1 MVTLFQVQ
9 IQSLSLST
17 TFGLLGPIGPLVVAL
32 SVCLKP
38 HRKYTDIA
46 QYDAIT
52 SRLNYCLATV
62 KLLDQFCMVTVKN
75 TKMKSEI
82 AQNDAI
88 IY

>member
-1 MVTLFQVQ
+1 MPF
-9 IQSLSLST
+9 
-17 TFGLLGPIGPLVVAL
+17 LGPIGPLVVAL
-32 SVCLKP
+32 SVCMRL

-62 KLLDQFCMVTVKN
+62 KLLDQFCMVTEQN
-75 TKMKSEI
+75 TKKKFEI

-88 IY
+88 IN